1 MQIIDFEK
9 KGNVVRFYLGDAT
22 KPYWGD
28 DWYDRPYNTNASRVY
43 DKFIKGHRD
52 IAFPFDDLVLEP
64 CDGSFFSD
72 NVSKEDMVKRKVPC
86 LIVVPCNGTPRWNGN
101 SQSWVGA
108 GDTMQTYYFGDEL
121 EPEAEANEDESTDD
135 RTGATNPQTNLEW
148 LEQEG
153 IDYKDI
159 DATGFG
165 NDDWIV
171 ISPYK
176 GPLGT
181 IRGSSS
187 KLKAVLDWFSSE
199 HTTAAVL
206 TSEETAYLES
216 VIKPFR
222 SSVVYIEKTKA
233 HSDTEYIYITFKGDC
248 DMEFP
253 CFPTG
258 SKYKGLTADVPYTL
272 TELGL

>member
-28 DWYDRPYNTNASRVY
+28 DWGEKPYDANAGRVY

-64 CDGSFFSD
+64 CDRSFFSG

-86 LIVVPCNGTPRWNGN
+86 LIVVTKDAPR
-101 SQSWVGA
+101 
-108 GDTMQTYYFGDEL
+108 GDKMQRYYFGDEL
-121 EPEAEANEDESTDD
+121 EPDVENSEDESTDG
-135 RTGATNPQTNLEW
+135 RAGATKPQTNLEW
-148 LEQEG
+148 LEREG
-153 IDYKDI
+153 INYKDI
-159 DATGFG
+159 GATGFG
-165 NDDWIV
+165 NDDWI
-171 ISPYK
+171 ILSPYN

-181 IRGSSS
+181 IHGSSS
-187 KLKAVLDWFSSE
+187 KLEAVLHWFSSE
-199 HTTAAVL
+199 HTAAALL
-206 TSEETAYLES
+206 TSEEHAYLES

-233 HSDTEYIYITFKGDC
+233 HSDTEYIYITFKYDC

-258 SKYKGLTADVPYTL
+258 SKYKGLTADTPYTL
-272 TELGL
+272 TELDL

>member
-28 DWYDRPYNTNASRVY
+28 DWADKPYDTNAGRVY
-43 DKFIKGHRD
+43 GHFIKGYKD
-52 IAFPFDDLVLEP
+52 IEFPFDDLVLEP
-64 CDGSFFSD
+64 CDKSFFSG
-72 NVSKEDMVKRKVPC
+72 NVSKEDMVKRTVPC
-86 LIVVPCNGTPRWNGN
+86 IIVATKDGGILQR
-101 SQSWVGA
+101 
-108 GDTMQTYYFGDEL
+108 YYFGDEL
-121 EPEAEANEDESTDD
+121 EPETESNVDEPTDD
-135 RTGATNPQTNLEW
+135 RADATNPQTNLEW

-153 IDYKDI
+153 INYQDI

-165 NDDWIV
+165 NDDWLIL
-171 ISPYK
+171 SPYN

-181 IRGSSS
+181 IHGPSS
-187 KLKAVLDWFSSE
+187 KLEAVLHWFSNE

-206 TSEETAYLES
+206 TSEEAAYLES

-222 SSVVYIEKTKA
+222 SSVIYIEKTKA
-233 HSDTEYIYITFKGDC
+233 HSDTEYIYIVFKDDC

-258 SKYKGLTADVPYTL
+258 SKYKGMPADVPYTL

>member
-28 DWYDRPYNTNASRVY
+28 DWAEKPYDTNAGRVY

-64 CDGSFFSD
+64 CDKSYFSG

-86 LIVVPCNGTPRWNGN
+86 IIVATRDGGSLQR
-101 SQSWVGA
+101 
-108 GDTMQTYYFGDEL
+108 YYFGDEL
-121 EPEAEANEDESTDD
+121 EGNADESTDESI
-135 RTGATNPQTNLEW
+135 GATKPQTNLEW

-165 NDDWIV
+165 NDDWLI
-171 ISPYK
+171 ISTYN

-181 IRGSSS
+181 IHGSTS

-199 HTTAAVL
+199 HTTAAIL

-233 HSDTEYIYITFKGDC
+233 HSDTEYIYIVFKDDC

-258 SKYKGLTADVPYTL
+258 SKYRGLTADVPYTL